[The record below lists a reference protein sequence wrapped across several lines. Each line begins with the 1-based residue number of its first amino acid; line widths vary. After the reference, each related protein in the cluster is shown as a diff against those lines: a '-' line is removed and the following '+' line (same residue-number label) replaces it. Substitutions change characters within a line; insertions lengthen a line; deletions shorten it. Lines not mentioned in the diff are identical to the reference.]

1 MIKIAHKKFNVLRK
15 YLGTP
20 IPKNSNSRRRRLLLK
35 LLPAIFATT
44 ALFPRSSPGRQKDSA
59 SSATASSGP
68 GSTLRA
74 DLLLYNGRIITLDKG
89 SRISEAVAVRASKIL
104 AVGED
109 AELKKQVPPETRRI
123 DLKGRTVLPG
133 FFDAHPHMDRE
144 GLKTLGGES
153 LAGADSVAAIVERVA
168 EAARRAGPGEWIV
181 FMPMGSPP
189 FDYVNDANMLR
200 EGRFPNRHDLDRAAP
215 GNPVYIRSVWGWWAR
230 PPFPAVANSAAMRR
244 CGITAASADPYN
256 IEIVRDGSGNPTGVF
271 LETNRTSL
279 LEFTLFRN
287 VPRFSYEDRL
297 ESVRVGSDIYSALGT
312 TSAYETHGLTP
323 ALIRAYREI
332 DERGELK
339 VRMSAPL
346 SLPSS
351 AVSRADLSK
360 MLRQWAPLAG
370 GRDMPAGN
378 FRVSG
383 VTLDHADPQVAAPI
397 ARDYPYV
404 QWAGH
409 FYQALTHAEFV
420 EIGIE
425 AARQKLRLHFLI
437 AEAPPRYRV
446 DSTLDMLEEIDRQA
460 PIRDL
465 RCVGFH
471 MLHATPAQIRRIRE
485 LGLVVTFTPSF
496 IYSQAA
502 ALRLDKL
509 GQAAFPIRELL
520 DAGIP
525 VALGSDNVP
534 PSMLFTAW
542 EALERWDE
550 IGQRRLGE
558 SRLTREEVL
567 RISCQAPHYLN
578 REEDSRGRI
587 AGGMAADLAVF
598 DADPLTCD
606 ISQLANLKPVLTMVD
621 GRIFDVGIEP
631 LLRPDEY

>member
-1 MIKIAHKKFNVLRK
+1 MSD
-15 YLGTP
+15 
-20 IPKNSNSRRRRLLLK
+20 NSNSRLRRRLLQV
-35 LLPAIFATT
+35 LLTILGTT
-44 ALFPRSSPGRQKDSA
+44 ALLPRLALGRQKDSTSPA
-59 SSATASSGP
+59 AVSPAI
-68 GSTLRA
+68 GSTRHA
-74 DLLLYNGRIITLDKG
+74 DLLLYNGRIITLDNG
-89 SRISEAVAVRASKIL
+89 SRISEAVAIRGTRIL

-109 AELKKQVPPETRRI
+109 ADLKIHVTPETQCI

-133 FFDAHPHMDRE
+133 FFDTHPHMDRE
-144 GLKTLGGES
+144 GLKALGGES
-153 LAGADSVAAIVERVA
+153 LAGANSVAAIVERVA
-168 EAARRAGPGEWIV
+168 EAAHKARPGEWIV
-181 FMPMGSPP
+181 FMPMGAPP
-189 FDYVNDANMLR
+189 FDYVNDANMLK
-200 EGRFPNRHDLDRAAP
+200 EGRFPNRHDIDRVAP
-215 GNPVYIRSVWGWWAR
+215 DNPVYIRSVWGWWTR
-230 PPFPAVANSAAMRR
+230 PPFPAVANSEAMRR

-256 IEIVRDGSGNPTGVF
+256 IEIVRDRSGKPTGVF
-271 LETNRTSL
+271 LETNRTPL

-287 VPRFSYEDRL
+287 VPRFSYEDGL
-297 ESVRVGSDIYSALGT
+297 ESVRIGSGIYSALGT
-312 TSAYETHGLTP
+312 SSAYETHGLTP
-323 ALIRAYREI
+323 ALLRAYREI

-351 AVSRADLSK
+351 ALSRRDLSEL
-360 MLRQWAPLAG
+360 LRQWAPSAG
-370 GRDMPAGN
+370 GRGMPTGN

-383 VTLDHADPQVAAPI
+383 VTLDHADPRVAAPI

-409 FYQALTHAEFV
+409 FYQALTNSEFV

-471 MLHATPAQIRRIRE
+471 MLHATPSQIRRIRN

-502 ALRLDKL
+502 ALHLDKL
-509 GQAAFPIRELL
+509 GQAAFPIREVL
-520 DAGIP
+520 DAGVP
-525 VALGSDNVP
+525 VTLGTDNVP

-550 IGQRRLGE
+550 IGQRHLGE
-558 SRLTREEVL
+558 SHLTREEVL
-567 RISCQAPHYLN
+567 RISCQTPHYLN
-578 REEDSRGRI
+578 WEEDTRGRI
-587 AGGMAADLAVF
+587 AEGIAAELAVF
-598 DADPLTCD
+598 DTDPLTCD
-606 ISQLANLKPVLTMVD
+606 IKQLAELKPVLTMVD
-621 GRIFDVGIEP
+621 GRIVHDSG
-631 LLRPDEY
+631 L

>member
-1 MIKIAHKKFNVLRK
+1 MIKIARKKFSALRK

-20 IPKNSNSRRRRLLLK
+20 IPKYGNSRRRRLLLR
-35 LLPAIFATT
+35 LLPAFFGAA
-44 ALFPRSSPGRQKDSA
+44 ALFPRSGPGRQMDST
-59 SSATASSGP
+59 SPATVAPGI
-68 GSTLRA
+68 GSTLHA
-74 DLLLYNGRIITLDKG
+74 DLLLYNGRIITLDTG
-89 SRISEAVAVRASKIL
+89 SRICEAVAIRGTRIL

-109 AELKKQVPPETRRI
+109 ASLKKQVPPETRRI
-123 DLKGRTVLPG
+123 DLEGRTVLPG

-144 GLKTLGGES
+144 GLKALGGES

-168 EAARRAGPGEWIV
+168 EAARKARPGEWIV
-181 FMPMGSPP
+181 FMPMGAPP
-189 FDYVNDANMLR
+189 FHYVNDASMLK
-200 EGRFPNRHDLDRAAP
+200 EGRFPDRHDLDRAAP
-215 GNPVYIRSVWGWWAR
+215 DNPVYIRSVWGWWTR
-230 PPFPAVANSAAMRR
+230 PPFPAVANSEAMRR

-256 IEIVRDGSGNPTGVF
+256 IEIVRDGSGDPTGVF

-297 ESVRVGSDIYSALGT
+297 ESVRIGSEIYSGLGT

-323 ALIRAYREI
+323 ALLRAYREI
-332 DERGELK
+332 DERGELG

-351 AVSRADLSK
+351 AVSRRDLSEL
-360 MLRQWAPLAG
+360 LRQWAPSAEG
-370 GRDMPAGN
+370 SGVSTGN

-383 VTLDHADPQVAAPI
+383 VTLDHADPRVAAPI

-409 FYQALTHAEFV
+409 FYQALSKPEFV

-425 AARQKLRLHFLI
+425 AAKQKHRLHFLI
-437 AEAPPRYRV
+437 AEAPPRYSV
-446 DSTLDMLEEIDRQA
+446 DTTLDMLEQIDRQV

-471 MLHATPAQIRRIRE
+471 MLHVTPAQILRIRD

-502 ALRLDKL
+502 PLHLHKL
-509 GQAAFPIRELL
+509 GQAAFPIREML

-550 IGQRRLGE
+550 IGQRHLGE

-578 REEDSRGRI
+578 REEDSRGMI
-587 AGGMAADLAVF
+587 AEGMAAELAVF
-598 DADPLTCD
+598 DTDPLTCD
-606 ISQLANLKPVLTMVD
+606 IKDLPNLEPVLTMVD
-621 GRIFDVGIEP
+621 GRIVHSSG
-631 LLRPDEY
+631 LWSSL

>member
-1 MIKIAHKKFNVLRK
+1 MSE
-15 YLGTP
+15 
-20 IPKNSNSRRRRLLLK
+20 NSNLRHRRRLLQ
-35 LLPAIFATT
+35 LLLTLFGTT
-44 ALFPRSSPGRQKDSA
+44 ALLPRLALGRQRDSTSSPAVTPGI
-59 SSATASSGP
+59 

-74 DLLLYNGRIITLDKG
+74 DLLLHNGRIITLDDS
-89 SRISEAVAVRASKIL
+89 SRISEAVAIRGSKIL

-109 AELKKQVPPETRRI
+109 ADLEKRVLPETRRI

-133 FFDAHPHMDRE
+133 FFDAHPHADRE

-153 LAGADSVAAIVERVA
+153 LAGANSVSAIVERVA
-168 EAARRAGPGEWIV
+168 EAARRARPGEWIV
-181 FMPMGSPP
+181 FMPIGAPP
-189 FDYVNDANMLR
+189 FGYVNDANMLK
-200 EGRFPNRHDLDRAAP
+200 EGRYPNRHDLDRVAP
-215 GNPVYIRSVWGWWAR
+215 DNPVYIRGVWGWWTR
-230 PPFPAVANSAAMRR
+230 PPFPAVANSEAMRR

-256 IEIVRDGSGNPTGVF
+256 IKIVRDSGGNPTGVF

-287 VPRFSYEDRL
+287 VPRFTYEDRL
-297 ESVRVGSDIYSALGT
+297 ESVRIGSEIYSALGT

-323 ALIRAYREI
+323 ALLRAYREI
-332 DERGELK
+332 DDRGELT

-351 AVSRADLSK
+351 ALSRRDLSK
-360 MLRQWAPLAG
+360 LLRQWAPSASG
-370 GRDMPAGN
+370 SGIPAGN

-409 FYQALTHAEFV
+409 FYQALTKSEFV

-437 AEAPPRYRV
+437 AEAPPRYSV
-446 DSTLDMLEEIDRQA
+446 DGTLDMLEQIDRQA

-471 MLHATPAQIRRIRE
+471 MLHVTPAQIRRIRD

-502 ALRLDKL
+502 PLHLHKL
-509 GQAAFPIRELL
+509 GQAAFPIREVL

-550 IGQRRLGE
+550 IGQRHLGE
-558 SRLTREEVL
+558 SRLTRAEVL
-567 RISCQAPHYLN
+567 RISCQAPHYMN
-578 REEDSRGRI
+578 WEEDSRGSI
-587 AGGMAADLAVF
+587 AEGMAAELAVF
-598 DADPLTCD
+598 DTDPLTCD
-606 ISQLANLKPVLTMVD
+606 IKQLPNLKPVLTMVD
-621 GRIFDVGIEP
+621 GRIVHDSGLWSP
-631 LLRPDEY
+631 L

>member
-1 MIKIAHKKFNVLRK
+1 MSD
-15 YLGTP
+15 
-20 IPKNSNSRRRRLLLK
+20 NSNSRLRRRLLQVLLTILGAIA
-35 LLPAIFATT
+35 LLPRS
-44 ALFPRSSPGRQKDSA
+44 ALGRQKDSTSPA
-59 SSATASSGP
+59 AVSPAI
-68 GSTLRA
+68 GSTRHA
-74 DLLLYNGRIITLDKG
+74 DLLLYNGRIITLDNG
-89 SRISEAVAVRASKIL
+89 SRISEAVAIRGTRIL

-109 AELKKQVPPETRRI
+109 ADLKIHVTHETQRI

-133 FFDAHPHMDRE
+133 FFDTHPHMDRE
-144 GLKTLGGES
+144 GLKALGGES
-153 LAGADSVAAIVERVA
+153 LAGANSVAAIVERVA
-168 EAARRAGPGEWIV
+168 EAAHKARPGEWIV
-181 FMPMGSPP
+181 FMPMGAPP
-189 FDYVNDANMLR
+189 FDYVNDANMLK
-200 EGRFPNRHDLDRAAP
+200 EGRFPNRYDLDRVAP
-215 GNPVYIRSVWGWWAR
+215 DNPVYIRSVWGWWTR
-230 PPFPAVANSAAMRR
+230 PPFPAVANSEAMRR

-256 IEIVRDGSGNPTGVF
+256 IEIVRDRSGKPTGVF
-271 LETNRTSL
+271 LETNRTPL

-287 VPRFSYEDRL
+287 VPRFSYEDGL
-297 ESVRVGSDIYSALGT
+297 ESVRIGSGIYSALGT

-323 ALIRAYREI
+323 ALLRAYREI

-351 AVSRADLSK
+351 ALSRRDLSEL
-360 MLRQWAPLAG
+360 LRQWAPSAG
-370 GRDMPAGN
+370 GRGMPTGN

-383 VTLDHADPQVAAPI
+383 VTLDHADPRVAAPI

-409 FYQALTHAEFV
+409 FYQALTNSEFV

-471 MLHATPAQIRRIRE
+471 MLHATPSQIRRIRN

-502 ALRLDKL
+502 ALHLDKL
-509 GQAAFPIRELL
+509 GQAAFPIREVL
-520 DAGIP
+520 DAGVP
-525 VALGSDNVP
+525 VTLGTDNVP

-550 IGQRRLGE
+550 IGQRHLGV
-558 SRLTREEVL
+558 SHLTREEVL
-567 RISCQAPHYLN
+567 RISCQTPHYLN
-578 REEDSRGRI
+578 WEEDTRSRI
-587 AGGMAADLAVF
+587 AEGMAAELAVF
-598 DADPLTCD
+598 DTDPLTCD
-606 ISQLANLKPVLTMVD
+606 IKQLAELKPVLTMVD
-621 GRIFDVGIEP
+621 GRIVHDSG
-631 LLRPDEY
+631 L

>member
-1 MIKIAHKKFNVLRK
+1 MSE
-15 YLGTP
+15 
-20 IPKNSNSRRRRLLLK
+20 NSHSRLRRRLLRLLLAIFGANA
-35 LLPAIFATT
+35 LLPRLARGRQRDSTSPA
-44 ALFPRSSPGRQKDSA
+44 AVSPG
-59 SSATASSGP
+59 T
-68 GSTLRA
+68 GSTLHA
-74 DLLLYNGRIITLDKG
+74 DLLFYNGRVITLDRS
-89 SRISEAVAVRASKIL
+89 SRISEAVAVRGTGIL

-109 AELKKQVPPETRRI
+109 ADLKKRVSPETRRI
-123 DLKGRTVLPG
+123 DLQGRTVLPG
-133 FFDAHPHMDRE
+133 FFDTHPHMDRE
-144 GLKTLGGES
+144 GLKALGGES
-153 LAGADSVAAIVERVA
+153 LAGADSVSAIVERVA
-168 EAARRAGPGEWIV
+168 DAARKARPGEWIV
-181 FMPMGSPP
+181 FMPMGAPP
-189 FDYVNDANMLR
+189 FDYVNDANMLK
-200 EGRFPNRHDLDRAAP
+200 EGRFPDRHDLDRVAP
-215 GNPVYIRSVWGWWAR
+215 DNPVYIRSVWGWWTR

-244 CGITAASADPYN
+244 CGITAATTDPYN
-256 IEIVRDGSGNPTGVF
+256 IEIVRDSGGNPTGVF
-271 LETNRTSL
+271 LETNRTPL

-287 VPRFSYEDRL
+287 VPRFTYADRF
-297 ESVRVGSDIYSALGT
+297 ESVRIGSGIYSALGT

-323 ALIRAYREI
+323 ALLRAYREI
-332 DERGELK
+332 DERGQLK

-351 AVSRADLSK
+351 ALSRRDLSK
-360 MLRQWAPLAG
+360 LLRQWAPSAAG
-370 GRDMPAGN
+370 RAVPTGN

-383 VTLDHADPQVAAPI
+383 VTLDYADPNIAGPI

-409 FYQALTHAEFV
+409 FYQALTNSEFV
-420 EIGIE
+420 EIGVE

-437 AEAPPRYRV
+437 AEAPPRYSV
-446 DSTLDMLEEIDRQA
+446 DNTLDMLEEIDRQA

-471 MLHATPAQIRRIRE
+471 MLRATPKQIRRIRD

-542 EALERWDE
+542 EALERWDG

-578 REEDSRGRI
+578 REEDSRGMI
-587 AGGMAADLAVF
+587 AGGMAAELAVF
-598 DADPLTCD
+598 DTDPLTCD
-606 ISQLANLKPVLTMVD
+606 IKQLAELKPVMTMVD
-621 GRIFDVGIEP
+621 GRVMHDSINEELIVTP
-631 LLRPDEY
+631 H

>member
-1 MIKIAHKKFNVLRK
+1 MIKIARKKSNVLPK

-20 IPKNSNSRRRRLLLK
+20 IPKNSTSRRRRLLLK
-35 LLPAIFATT
+35 LLLTFFGTT
-44 ALFPRSSPGRQKDSA
+44 TLFPRFVPGRQKDLT
-59 SSATASSGP
+59 SSAPVSSST

-74 DLLLYNGRIITLDKG
+74 DLLLHNGRIITLDDG
-89 SRISEAVAVRASKIL
+89 SRISEAVAIRGNKIL

-109 AELKKQVPPETRRI
+109 ADLEKRVPPETRRI

-133 FFDAHPHMDRE
+133 FFDAHPHADRE

-153 LAGADSVAAIVERVA
+153 LAGANSVSAIVERVA
-168 EAARRAGPGEWIV
+168 EAARKAGPGEWIV
-181 FMPMGSPP
+181 FMPMGAPP
-189 FDYVNDANMLR
+189 FGYVNDANMLK
-200 EGRFPNRHDLDRAAP
+200 EGRYPNRHDLDRVAP
-215 GNPVYIRSVWGWWAR
+215 DNPVYIRGVWGWWTR
-230 PPFPAVANSAAMRR
+230 PPFPAVANSEAMRR

-256 IEIVRDGSGNPTGVF
+256 IRIVRDSGGNPTGVF

-287 VPRFSYEDRL
+287 VPRFTYEDRL
-297 ESVRVGSDIYSALGT
+297 ESVRIGAEIYSALGT

-323 ALIRAYREI
+323 ALLRAYRELN
-332 DERGELK
+332 ERGDLK

-351 AVSRADLSK
+351 ALSRRDLSE
-360 MLRQWAPLAG
+360 LLTQWAPLAG

-409 FYQALTHAEFV
+409 FYQALTKSEFV

-437 AEAPPRYRV
+437 AEAPPRYSV
-446 DSTLDMLEEIDRQA
+446 DGTLDMLEQIDRQA

-471 MLHATPAQIRRIRE
+471 MLHVTPAQIRRIRD

-502 ALRLDKL
+502 PLHLHKL
-509 GQAAFPIRELL
+509 GQAAFPIREVL

-550 IGQRRLGE
+550 IGQRHLGE
-558 SRLTREEVL
+558 SRLTRAEVL
-567 RISCQAPHYLN
+567 RISCQAPHYMN
-578 REEDSRGRI
+578 WEEDSRGSI
-587 AGGMAADLAVF
+587 AEGMAAEMAVF

-621 GRIFDVGIEP
+621 GGIVHDSGLWSP
-631 LLRPDEY
+631 L